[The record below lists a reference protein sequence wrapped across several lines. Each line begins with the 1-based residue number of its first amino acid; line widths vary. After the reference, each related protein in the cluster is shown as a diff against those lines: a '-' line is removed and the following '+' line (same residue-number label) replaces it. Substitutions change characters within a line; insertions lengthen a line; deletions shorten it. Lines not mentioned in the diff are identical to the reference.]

1 MKKTDSIFSL
11 SAFARQLFVTA
22 LLCMALHPALA
33 AETAGMILAY
43 TGEVAIQHGEEKRQP
58 AKHADLFSGDTIV
71 TGEGQVQIRF
81 VDGTMLSLYRD
92 TKFTVDDYHYGK
104 GNGDRAQ
111 FSLLN
116 GVMHTLTGEIDKKNY
131 LLKTRLANLGVRG
144 TEYSVQLDNAMHV
157 SVDQG
162 RVELVNAGGT
172 VQIGAG
178 QSAIVTGPNVMP
190 KPSMGGK
197 IDLRSHGP
205 GAGMGRRGGPQSG
218 PAPGGMQPGGM
229 PLGGGGGAP
238 GGYAPP
244 PPPPSGTQ
252 NLSHSQGGQQPG
264 GGGQQPGGGG
274 QQPGGG
280 GQPPGGGQNPPPGP

>member
-1 MKKTDSIFSL
+1 MKKTDSMQVL
-11 SAFARQLFVTA
+11 STFMRQLLVLM
-22 LLCMALHPALA
+22 LLCIVMRPALA
-33 AETAGMILAY
+33 AETAGVILAFS
-43 TGEVAIQHGEEKRQP
+43 GEVAIQRGEEKHPP
-58 AKHADLFSGDTIV
+58 AKHAELFSGDTIV

-81 VDGTMLSLYRD
+81 VDGTMLTLYRD
-92 TKFTVDDYHYGK
+92 TKFAVDDYHYGK

-162 RVELVNAGGT
+162 RVEIVNAGGT

-178 QSAIVTGPNVMP
+178 QSAIVTGPNDMP

-205 GAGMGRRGGPQSG
+205 GAGMGRSGGPQPG
-218 PAPGGMQPGGM
+218 PVHGGMQAGGM
-229 PLGGGGGAP
+229 PSGGGVSGGS
-238 GGYAPP
+238 APP

-264 GGGQQPGGGG
+264 GGGLP
-274 QQPGGG
+274 PSGG